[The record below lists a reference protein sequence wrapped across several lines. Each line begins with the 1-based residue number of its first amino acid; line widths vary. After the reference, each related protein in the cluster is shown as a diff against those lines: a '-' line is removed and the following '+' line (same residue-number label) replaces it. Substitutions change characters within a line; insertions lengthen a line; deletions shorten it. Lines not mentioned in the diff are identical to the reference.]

1 MTRSAIG
8 QKRVEEAITVG
19 FKESGQILILTGVG
33 GSLAATVAAA
43 GLGDILGGFFSAS
56 TVAPLLVVWAIAAV
70 LHIAVG
76 SVTLSAI
83 TAAGLLAPI
92 APAIGLDPVLL
103 ALAAGAGSLFM
114 VHVTSNTFW
123 LLQSLLGQSVRGA
136 LKSVTVGRLGGLR
149 RRDPADPAHEP
160 AVLTERRPHHERR
173 HERRKPMTQTRI
185 APAGGRP
192 RPGTRQLHRRAHGRA
207 GCLPIS
213 APRSSRWSG
222 PEPATSCAT
231 GACTRAI
238 RPCCTAPSTATRSP
252 WCWTSAPKPASRPC
266 SRWSRKSDILLEN
279 FRPGTLEKWGLGP
292 EVLNEANPD
301 LIITR
306 ISAFGQT
313 GPLSERPGFAA
324 VAEAYGGFR
333 NLVGDPDRPPVR
345 VGVSIGDSI
354 AGLYAAFGSMM
365 SLYQREARRRDAAGA
380 VPLTE
385 RIIDVA
391 LNEAMF
397 SMMESLIPDYQAY
410 GVDRQRVGGRMEGIA
425 PSNAYFCKDGA
436 SIVVAGN
443 GDSIFQRYMET
454 IGRPD
459 LGRGSGTANQC
470 RPLGPP

>member
-1 MTRSAIG
+1 MKQT
-8 QKRVEEAITVG
+8 
-19 FKESGQILILTGVG
+19 
-33 GSLAATVAAA
+33 
-43 GLGDILGGFFSAS
+43 
-56 TVAPLLVVWAIAAV
+56 
-70 LHIAVG
+70 
-76 SVTLSAI
+76 
-83 TAAGLLAPI
+83 PI
-92 APAIGLDPVLL
+92 APLEGVRVLELGNYIAAPTAGRLL
-103 ALAAGAGSLFM
+103 ADFGAE
-114 VHVTSNTFW
+114 VIKV
-123 LLQSLLGQSVRGA
+123 
-136 LKSVTVGRLGGLR
+136 
-149 RRDPADPAHEP
+149 E
-160 AVLTERRPHHERR
+160 
-173 HERRKPMTQTRI
+173 
-185 APAGGRP
+185 
-192 RPGTRQLHRRAHGRA
+192 RPGTGDELRNWRLHKGDTSMLYRTINRNKKSVVLDLRTEA
-207 GCLPIS
+207 GKKAVL
-213 APRSSRWSG
+213 ALV
-222 PEPATSCAT
+222 A
-231 GACTRAI
+231 
-238 RPCCTAPSTATRSP
+238 
-252 WCWTSAPKPASRPC
+252 
-266 SRWSRKSDILLEN
+266 KSDILLEN
-279 FRPGTLEKWGLGP
+279 FRPGTLERWGLGP

-391 LNEAMF
+391 LHEAMF

-425 PSNAYFCKDGA
+425 PSNAYICKDGA

-443 GDSIFQRYMET
+443 GDSIYQRYMDT

-459 LGRGSGTANQC
+459 LAADPSLQTNAGRWAKREELDQAIGAWTAELDAADTLAALDAAGVPAGPIYTAADISTDTQYAARNMIQKFDVSTGDEILPGVGFPGIVPVIGDQSLPI
-470 RPLGPP
+470 RNLGPDLGENTNEILGGLLNMDPAEITAASGREEALQP